1 MAIGIDWI
9 CHHNLGMKSF
19 VHDRSAIQKVIRKVE
34 IDLYSKLTSVQ
45 IPVSRC
51 DTNRNPTNE
60 EFVIAQRTVEW

>member
-9 CHHNLGMKSF
+9 CHHNLGMKNF

-45 IPVSRC
+45 KCAVCGGALMLGLAMYTS
-51 DTNRNPTNE
+51 T
-60 EFVIAQRTVEW
+60 